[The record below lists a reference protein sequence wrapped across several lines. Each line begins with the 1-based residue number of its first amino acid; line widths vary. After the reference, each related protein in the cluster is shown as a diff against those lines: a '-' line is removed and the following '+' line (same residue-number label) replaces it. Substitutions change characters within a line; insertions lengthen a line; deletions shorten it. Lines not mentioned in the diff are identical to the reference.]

1 MGTYVETFGTET
13 VDPAKISAAIA
24 EIFDLRPRA
33 IIVALDLKRPI
44 YAKTAAHGH
53 FGREDPDFT
62 WERLDRV
69 DELKAFFNA

>member
-1 MGTYVETFGTET
+1 VETFGTES
-13 VDPAKISAAIA
+13 VDPLRISAAIN

-33 IIVALDLKRPI
+33 IIDALDLKRPI

-53 FGREDPDFT
+53 FGRDEPDFT

-69 DELKAFFNA
+69 QDLKDFFND

>member
-1 MGTYVETFGTET
+1 
-13 VDPAKISAAIA
+13 VDPLRISAAIN

-33 IIVALDLKRPI
+33 IIDALDLKRPI

-53 FGREDPDFT
+53 FGRDEPDFT

-69 DELKAFFNA
+69 QDLKDFFND